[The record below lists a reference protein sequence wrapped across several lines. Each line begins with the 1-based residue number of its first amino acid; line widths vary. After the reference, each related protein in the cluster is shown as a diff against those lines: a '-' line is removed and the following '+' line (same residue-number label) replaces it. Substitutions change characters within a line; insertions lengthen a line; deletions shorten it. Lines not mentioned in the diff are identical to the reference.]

1 MRFQGAF
8 TYFKARSWGSK
19 MALFLTIDVRIL
31 STSELMGQIR
41 DGTEHAF
48 LFHGALACPIM
59 DSLQGNHGSLCL
71 KVGTLLP

>member
-48 LFHGALACPIM
+48 PLWIHFR
-59 DSLQGNHGSLCL
+59 
-71 KVGTLLP
+71 GTMAPYA